1 MMADSNT
8 LTALFN
14 KANDATPEEAKKVYQ
29 NIIAEGQE
37 QAQGDQVNRVKE
49 QAIYKLGELY
59 AKLGEA
65 DSLRSLLTQ
74 IRPFFDAIA
83 KAKTA
88 KIVRTLIDLVARI
101 PDTINLQIEL
111 CQESI
116 EWAKGEQRTFLR
128 QRIEAR
134 LASLY
139 LETDAYTQALR
150 LLTTLLR
157 EVKRFDDKPLLVEIQ
172 LTESKVQHKLHNFA
186 KARASLTAARTAAN
200 AIYCPPLLQAEID
213 MMSGTLHAEE
223 KDYKTAYS
231 YFFEAFEGYN
241 SITTE
246 SAFVSKGAI
255 LALKYMLLCKIML
268 NNVSDVNQ
276 IISGKMGLKY
286 AGTEMEAMRAVAN
299 AHKQRSLQAFSEAKA
314 TYANELTK
322 DLIIDSHLSELE
334 DTLLEQNL
342 CRIIEP
348 FSCVEIAHVAQLINL
363 PIHKVEKK
371 LSQMILDKKLLGVL
385 DQGAGTLLIFEEPTA
400 DRTYP
405 AALETVQNM
414 NKVVDSLFEKW
425 AKVGADFV

>member
-1 MMADSNT
+1 MEGIEQ
-8 LTALFN
+8 LTTMLQQA
-14 KANDATPEEAKKVYQ
+14 ADATPDVAKQAYSF
-29 NIIAEGQE
+29 IILDGLGKSQS
-37 QAQGDQVNRVKE
+37 DQVNRLKE

-65 DSLRSLLTQ
+65 DSLRALLTQ
-74 IRPFFDAIA
+74 IRPFFEVIA
-83 KAKTA
+83 KARTA
-88 KIVRTLIDLVARI
+88 KIVRALIDLVSHI
-101 PDTINLQIEL
+101 PNTIGLQIEL

-139 LETDAYTQALR
+139 LETAAYTQALR

-172 LTESKVQHKLHNFA
+172 LTESKVQHKLRNLS

-223 KDYKTAYS
+223 KDYKTGYS
-231 YFFEAFEGYN
+231 YFYEAFEGYN

-246 SAFVSKGAI
+246 TAMVTKGAI

-268 NNVSDVNQ
+268 NNVGDVNQ

-286 AGTEMEAMRAVAN
+286 AGSEMEAMRAVAN
-299 AHKQRSLQAFSEAKA
+299 AHKQRSLQAFSEAKT

-322 DLIIDSHLSELE
+322 DPIIHAHLSELE

-342 CRIIEP
+342 CRLIEP
-348 FSCVEIAHVAQLINL
+348 FSCVEITHVAQLIDL
-363 PIHKVEKK
+363 PIDKVEKK
-371 LSQMILDKKLLGVL
+371 LSQMILDKKLSGVL
-385 DQGAGTLLIFEEPTA
+385 DQGAGTLLIFDEPSA
-400 DRTYP
+400 DRTYSV
-405 AALETVQNM
+405 ALETVQSM
-414 NKVVDSLFEKW
+414 NKSVDSLFEKW